1 MTQAALQEAVPQP
14 AIAHQGTPF
23 AETHKVWKRFGGV
36 VALRNVD
43 FAVWPG
49 EVVGLV
55 GDNGA
60 GKSTLI
66 KILAGDLQPS
76 AGEIYVNGQQVHF
89 HHPHDAKALKIET
102 IYQDLALCDNLD
114 VADNVFLGR
123 EVCSQGFLGIL
134 NRRRMYQETQDLLR
148 ELGISIPSIDQAAI
162 NLSGGQRQATA
173 LARVAKIGAR
183 LIILDE
189 PTAALGVKETQMVL
203 DLIRR
208 FRVQGIALIVI
219 SHEMRDIFDV
229 TDRVVVLKQG
239 SVVANKVTA
248 ETTEE
253 EIVRLII
260 WGRA

>member
-1 MTQAALQEAVPQP
+1 MKAATFVGALPEPETQPQP
-14 AIAHQGTPF
+14 TPF
-23 AETHKVWKRFGGV
+23 VEMRKVWKRFGGV

-66 KILAGDLQPS
+66 KTLAGDLQPS
-76 AGEIYVNGQQVHF
+76 AGEIYVNSQQVHF
-89 HHPHDAKALKIET
+89 RHPRDAKAMGIET

-114 VADNVFLGR
+114 VVDNVFLGR
-123 EVCSQGFLGIL
+123 EVCYKGFLGIL
-134 NRRRMYQETQDLLR
+134 NRRLMYQETVDLLQR
-148 ELGISIPSIDQAAI
+148 LGISIPAVEQAAV

-173 LARVAKIGAR
+173 LARVAKVGAR

-189 PTAALGVKETQMVL
+189 PTAALGVRETQIVL
-203 DLIRR
+203 ELIRR
-208 FRVQGIALIVI
+208 FKSQGIALIVI

-229 TDRVVVLKQG
+229 TDRIVVLKQG
-239 SVVANKVTA
+239 NVVANKVTS

-253 EIVRLII
+253 EIVHLII